1 MPLKNFQYDALMR
14 NYNQKQFLHKHEQDE
29 RIQKAEA
36 EIPRLSEIRREI
48 ASLGLQ
54 KARFMLGASKEGDF
68 DLTAQIQ
75 RLALERSRLLTQHG
89 YPENYLELHYDCP
102 LCKDTGFILT
112 EEEDGP
118 GKVEKCSC
126 FRKAAVDLLYT
137 QSNIRDILNTE
148 NFQHFSFDFYSPEF
162 TDASSGMTALESA
175 KKAVEKSWDFIQ
187 NFDHAKDNLL
197 IYGDTGVGKTYLTHC
212 IAKEL
217 LDRSYFVLY
226 FTAFDLFDLLSKNT
240 FQKDAE
246 SEDMAS
252 FIFECDLLIIDDLGT
267 ELTNSFISSQLFC
280 CINERI
286 LNKKATIISTNL
298 TMEDFLNTYS
308 ERTFSRVTSNYTML
322 KLVGNDI
329 RIQKKLLGGK
339 EKWHQHPQT
348 L

>member
-148 NFQHFSFDFYSPEF
+148 NF
-162 TDASSGMTALESA
+162 
-175 KKAVEKSWDFIQ
+175 
-187 NFDHAKDNLL
+187 DHAKDNLL

-286 LNKKATIISTNL
+286 LNKKATIISTHL